1 MPRTHA
7 ASLGQA
13 ELTLDTTEAANPEWA
28 PWLRLL
34 RRARV
39 ECAAGWAIDLGIAAG
54 RASEAPLLHQSVIA
68 LDEPRARG
76 WIGEL
81 FAAAA
86 AEADD
91 PRAFGDPGRY
101 ASDAFGLLASAIALD
116 TLRLDEMS
124 VGLGGDPARVAA
136 VVQLAAMPILMS
148 CRRRASAEL
157 PRSWTN
163 GYCAMCGAWPAF
175 AEVRGLERER
185 RARCGRCAYEWRFD
199 VLRCPFCGEREHAQL
214 ASLVIEGDETRRIDT
229 CRTCNGY
236 LKSVATLMAVP
247 DDRVAV
253 RDAETV
259 ELDLVAADRGLAR
272 PAERAF
278 AMLVEV
284 VPRDGRERMDDGRN
298 WFLA

>member
-1 MPRTHA
+1 MQRTHA
-7 ASLGQA
+7 NSLGQA
-13 ELTLDTTEAANPEWA
+13 ELTLDATEAANPEWA

-34 RRARV
+34 RRARA
-39 ECAAGWAIDLGIAAG
+39 ECAAGWAIDLGVPAG
-54 RASEAPLLHQSVIA
+54 RTPDAPLLHQAVIA
-68 LDEPRARG
+68 VDEARARE
-76 WIGEL
+76 WVAEL
-81 FAAAA
+81 FTAAA
-86 AEADD
+86 AETDEA
-91 PRAFGDPGRY
+91 RAFGDPGRY
-101 ASDAFGLLASAIALD
+101 AARALELLESAIALD
-116 TLRLDEMS
+116 AARLEGMS
-124 VGLGGDPARVAA
+124 AALGADPARVAA
-136 VVQLAAMPILMS
+136 VVQLAAMPILMT
-148 CRRRASAEL
+148 CRRRAAAEL

-229 CRTCNGY
+229 CKTCGGY

-259 ELDLVAADRGLAR
+259 ELDLVAADRGLTR

-278 AMLVEV
+278 PMLLEV
-284 VPRDGRERMDDGRN
+284 VRRDGRERLDDGRT

>member
-1 MPRTHA
+1 MQRTHA
-7 ASLGQA
+7 PSLGQA
-13 ELTLDTTEAANPEWA
+13 ELTLDATEAANPEWA

-39 ECAAGWAIDLGIAAG
+39 ECAAGWAIDLGVPAG
-54 RASEAPLLHQSVIA
+54 RAPDAPLLHQAVIA
-68 LDEPRARG
+68 VDEARARE
-76 WIGEL
+76 WVAEL
-81 FAAAA
+81 FTAAA
-86 AEADD
+86 AETDD
-91 PRAFGDPGRY
+91 ARAFGEPGRY
-101 ASDAFGLLASAIALD
+101 AAGALELLESAIALD
-116 TLRLDEMS
+116 ASRVEGMS
-124 VGLGGDPARVAA
+124 AALGADPARVAA

-229 CRTCNGY
+229 CKTCGGY

-259 ELDLVAADRGLAR
+259 ELDLVAADRGLTR